1 MHRAVDSRASASSTP
16 YGPAANRDAVQ
27 AQRAA
32 AAARAEAQA
41 ADQVAAEAQAAARIF
56 MGSRAEDPFV
66 DRAAEA
72 EKEAAWKWE
81 QSWGAPPI
89 CLACETPVVMTV
101 SMTLCKPSTA

>member
-1 MHRAVDSRASASSTP
+1 MC
-16 YGPAANRDAVQ
+16 DACKHETLEVQ

-66 DRAAEA
+66 DRAAEKK
-72 EKEAAWKWE
+72 KEAAWKWE

-101 SMTLCKPSTA
+101 SMTLRKPSTA

>member
-1 MHRAVDSRASASSTP
+1 MCWLC
-16 YGPAANRDAVQ
+16 DACKQETLEVQ

-101 SMTLCKPSTA
+101 SMTLRKPSTA